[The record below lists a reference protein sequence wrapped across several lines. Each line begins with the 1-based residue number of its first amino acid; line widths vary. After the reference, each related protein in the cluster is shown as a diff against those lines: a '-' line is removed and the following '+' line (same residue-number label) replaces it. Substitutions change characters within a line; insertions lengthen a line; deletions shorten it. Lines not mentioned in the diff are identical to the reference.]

1 MNETITK
8 DEFLKLMK
16 LANLNKKQLAEIS
29 GIPYATINNWGYRA
43 PYPSFIKFLLEN
55 YIKAKAYDTP
65 NDEVSIK
72 AKKYDELKNKFL
84 ELESDNEA

>member
-29 GIPYATINNWGYRA
+29 GIPYPTVNAWGSRT
-43 PYPSFIKFLLEN
+43 PYPTYIKFLLEN

-65 NDEVSIK
+65 NDEISIK
-72 AKKYDELKNKFL
+72 AKKYDEIKNKVL

>member
-8 DEFLKLMK
+8 DEFLRLMK

-55 YIKAKAYDTP
+55 H
-65 NDEVSIK
+65 IK
-72 AKKYDELKNKFL
+72 AKKYDEIKNKVL